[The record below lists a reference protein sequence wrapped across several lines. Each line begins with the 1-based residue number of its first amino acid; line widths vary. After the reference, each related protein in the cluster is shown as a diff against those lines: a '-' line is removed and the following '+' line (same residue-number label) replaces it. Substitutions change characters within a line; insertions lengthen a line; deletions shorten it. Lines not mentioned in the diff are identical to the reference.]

1 MVQRTAAQRKQ
12 VREDDDLRTRTNAF
26 ANLERREEHIS
37 GVNFRLGGHWTDTHC
52 EGGMRLDGGN
62 IRDET

>member
-26 ANLERREEHIS
+26 ANLERREEHIP
-37 GVNFRLGGHWTDTHC
+37 GVNFRLGGGYPLRKRHEVRRRKH
-52 EGGMRLDGGN
+52 RK
-62 IRDET
+62 RDIV